1 MFILFNVNLS
11 SYYTD
16 PSPGHSEL
24 FEARLREWRQRAANT
39 PKPLEDFGGI
49 GAIDLCCGQGALV
62 VALAEEG
69 IHLDRLYVADDDPV
83 AGLMMMETVEFLMEH
98 PAFSEFIPWRAVAH
112 MFDTWGDIR
121 GLRHLDLNTLGR
133 IDVGAGGPPCQPFS
147 RANRGARGWD
157 DPRAWVFV
165 EVVDVWDRFE
175 RAAEDDGRWFC
186 FLVENVRPAPHL
198 VGCKAEMDALTGVTG
213 VEWDSGS
220 LIASARSRL
229 WFTNAPYYAAPV
241 GAPRLSTLTGVLQAC
256 GGHHVPRIASVTDQ
270 FNTAGEPVVVT
281 ATVMASEH
289 TRANMP
295 PPNGTGTALHHNV
308 VTNELESLYATER
321 FGVMSWP
328 PEIAARAMARGIE
341 HAKVCH
347 SIGNSMAVVAVRHW
361 IRHWRHLLPP
371 REEPDDDP
379 WDGRHSQD
387 PHVSGDTIL
396 VSSASYSSDELS
408 DHNTEWSSELSGG
421 GDSDPEGADAQIA
434 RGAEE
439 PCLPEANTAMDNSR
453 IREHQL
459 WEEEGEPHEEG
470 DPQVEQHG
478 FAIPEEEGFVAASQ
492 SKTRA
497 AETAARLREAAEH
510 FRAAE
515 FDPVPSEEELRD
527 GVRRVMREIRKECA
541 TPPGERVV
549 PPMDE
554 VAAEILKIRDECL
567 DPERFQASR
576 YQLHAAAW
584 EEMCLELHRMGLQDE
599 PVTKPQLGILRSLR
613 EGVKPQF
620 WDIARGF
627 DEGHRQFGKRFR
639 AIRRE
644 LAAMPGI
651 GEAKADAILKGKCPP
666 RQHFKNRPSMEAH
679 HGYVVETVVDL
690 LRCGAARIWA
700 EVPEHITKGL
710 PPEVISPLSVAIRE
724 KDGKKRL
731 CIDIRY
737 LNLWLKHLSV
747 KFDSVR
753 DLAAMVDRMQLE
765 GATEVV
771 VCCTDMK
778 SGYFHVP
785 IAEDC
790 WKYFCFEV
798 EGVVCCYTCLNF
810 GFAQSPRF
818 YCAAEGLKHEAYRK
832 LGVSLAEYIDDS
844 ARPYRNRAESLA
856 VERRLLQLGTLLG
869 GYYSFGQLTRGPNGE
884 VFFSKMALWPGE
896 EVEFLGF
903 LLDLVRRV
911 IAVPEAKLAY
921 IERRIR
927 EWLAQGDLSP
937 RDMARFAGL
946 LVSIQPAIPFSKGLA
961 RDALRACVGAINWD
975 EAFMPPPALRVV
987 MQWLLDHMRA
997 WNGTHWYTYP
1007 AGLRIMGDYSPTGTG
1022 GVIASVSLMEGDEK
1036 LVWRS
1041 APKLLP
1047 IEVVSNFS
1055 QEDFDAIQ
1063 AGSMSSV
1070 RGELVA
1076 ALHLVIV
1083 ALDEAPDTLI
1093 RGRTLA
1099 YITDGLAAIQALMRM
1114 YSPVAEIHAL
1124 VMELHA
1130 RVLSRGG
1137 RLEGGW
1143 VPREYNVLAD
1153 FLSKVKDPS
1162 AWRLCWPVAKQVWK
1176 SLLSGT
1182 HYARP
1187 DIDAFADP
1195 HNKMCQ
1201 VFFSRWPCP
1210 GARAV
1215 DAMLQGEIMSRVDAA
1230 TGRKPLVH
1238 MNPPWCM
1245 WPDVVRLIRHWR
1257 INCVLIYPEFRGA
1270 GFAEI
1275 EALPLVR
1282 GPLKLPRRKNLFI
1295 PGVRVPAKDLGKAR
1309 FKSRAALVLW
1319 DD

>member
-1 MFILFNVNLS
+1 M
-11 SYYTD
+11 
-16 PSPGHSEL
+16 
-24 FEARLREWRQRAANT
+24 
-39 PKPLEDFGGI
+39 
-49 GAIDLCCGQGALV
+49 
-62 VALAEEG
+62 ALAEEG
-69 IHLDRLYVADDDPV
+69 VLLDRLYVADDDPV
-83 AGLMMMETVEFLMEH
+83 AGLMIMETVEFLMEH
-98 PAFSEFIPWRAVAH
+98 PVFGEFIPWRAVAH

-121 GLRHLDLNTLGR
+121 GLRHWDLTTLGR

-165 EVVDVWDRFE
+165 EVVDIWDRLE
-175 RAAEDDGRWFC
+175 QVAEDDGRWFC
-186 FLVENVRPAPHL
+186 SLVENVRPAPHL
-198 VGCKAEMDALTGVTG
+198 ASCKAEMDALTGVTG
-213 VEWDSGS
+213 VEWDSGI

-229 WFTNAPYYAAPV
+229 WFTNAPHYAAPV
-241 GAPRLSTLTGVLQAC
+241 GAPRQSTLAEVLQAC
-256 GGHHVPRIASVTDQ
+256 GGHHVPRIASVTDH

-281 ATVMASEH
+281 ATVMASEL
-289 TRANMP
+289 TRANVLP
-295 PPNGTGTALHHNV
+295 PAGTGTALHPNA
-308 VTNELESLYATER
+308 VTGELEPLYATER

-371 REEPDDDP
+371 SDEPGDDP
-379 WDGRHSQD
+379 WDGRDSRD

-396 VSSASYSSDELS
+396 VSSASDGPEEESDY
-408 DHNTEWSSELSGG
+408 TAEWSSGLSGG
-421 GDSDPEGADAQIA
+421 GDSDPDGADAQITESVEP
-434 RGAEE
+434 RGHLGADMPVTVPEE
-439 PCLPEANTAMDNSR
+439 TERL
-453 IREHQL
+453 L
-459 WEEEGEPHEEG
+459 WEGEGEPHEEG

-478 FAIPEEEGFVAASQ
+478 FAIPEEEGFTTASR
-492 SKTRA
+492 SEERET
-497 AETAARLREAAEH
+497 ETAARLRDAADY
-510 FRAAE
+510 FRTAE
-515 FDPVPSEEELRD
+515 FDPVPAQESLRA
-527 GVRRVMREIRKECA
+527 GVRSVMREIREECA
-541 TPPGERVV
+541 FPPEERVV
-549 PPMDE
+549 PPLNE
-554 VAAEILKIRDECL
+554 VAAEIIKIRGECL
-567 DPERFQASR
+567 DPERFQSSR
-576 YQLHAAAW
+576 YQSHVAAW
-584 EEMCLELHRMGLQDE
+584 EEMCFELHRRGLQEE
-599 PVTKPQLGILRSLR
+599 PVTKPQRAILQFLR
-613 EGVKPQF
+613 DGVRPQF

-627 DEGHRQFGKRFR
+627 DEGHRQFGRRFR
-639 AIRRE
+639 AIKRE
-644 LAAMPGI
+644 LAAMPGV
-651 GEAKADAILKGKCPP
+651 GEAGAEAILKGNCPP

-679 HGYVVETVVDL
+679 HSYVVETVVDL

-700 EVPEHITKGL
+700 ELPEGITKGL

-724 KDGKKRL
+724 KDGKRRL

-737 LNLWLKHLSV
+737 LNLWLRHLTV

-753 DLAAMVDRMQLE
+753 DLAAMVDRMQRD
-765 GATEVV
+765 GAAEVV

-798 EGVVCCYTCLNF
+798 DGVVCCYTCLNF

-818 YCAAEGLKHEAYRK
+818 YCAAEGLKHDVYRK

-856 VERRLLQLGTLLG
+856 IERRLLQLGTLLG
-869 GYYSFGQLTRGPNGE
+869 GYYSFGQMTRGQNGE

-896 EVEFLGF
+896 QVEFLGF
-903 LLDLVRRV
+903 LLDLRRRI

-921 IERRIR
+921 LERRLR

-961 RDALRACVGAINWD
+961 RDALRACVGAVDWD
-975 EAFMPPPALRVV
+975 EAFMPPPAVRVV

-997 WNGTHWYTYP
+997 WNGAHWYAYP

-1022 GVIASVSLMEGDEK
+1022 GVIASASLMEGDDK

-1055 QEDFDAIQ
+1055 PEDFDAIR
-1063 AGSMSSV
+1063 AGRMSSV

-1083 ALDEAPDTLI
+1083 ALDEAPDELI
-1093 RGRTLA
+1093 RGRTLV

-1114 YSPVAEIHAL
+1114 YSPVAEIHEL

-1143 VPREYNVLAD
+1143 VPRELNELAD

-1162 AWRLCWPVAKQVWK
+1162 AWRLCWPVAKWVWK
-1176 SLLSGT
+1176 TLLRGT
-1182 HYARP
+1182 PYAKP

-1201 VFFSRWPCP
+1201 VFFARWPCP

-1215 DAMLQGEIMSRVDAA
+1215 DAMLQGEIMSRVSEE

-1245 WPDVVRLIRHWR
+1245 WPEVVRLIRHWR

-1275 EALPLVR
+1275 EALPLAR
-1282 GPLKLPRRKNLFI
+1282 GPLQLPRRKNLFI

-1309 FKSRAALVLW
+1309 FRSRAALVLW
-1319 DD
+1319 GD